1 MLTGNYNYT
10 PEMIKYKLNL
20 IEQFFGEKPENDDE
34 ETVVLFIKE
43 REEKLQKAID
53 NTFDF
58 INKIHNSRVFEFYS
72 EDTGLHELIVADT
85 QSDATKL
92 LVESLHGILLEIP
105 EHLEVKELDVFKEE
119 MLVDIYFVPESDQH
133 LWERSDD
140 NTLLVPLVYC
150 IDYQQSRNFQE
161 APYFLV

>member
-1 MLTGNYNYT
+1 MLTGNHSYT
-10 PEMIKYKLNL
+10 PEMIKYKLSMM
-20 IEQFFGEKPENDDE
+20 EQFFGEKPDNDDE

-43 REEKLQKAID
+43 REGKLRDAID

-58 INKIHNSRVFEFYS
+58 VNKIHNSRVFEFYS

-85 QSDATKL
+85 QNDATKL
-92 LVESLHGILLEIP
+92 LVESLQGILLEIP
-105 EHLEVKELDVFKEE
+105 EHLEVTELDIFKEQ
-119 MLVDIYFVPESDQH
+119 MLVDVYFVPESDQH

-150 IDYQQSRNFQE
+150 IDYQQSRQFQE
-161 APYFLV
+161 SPYFLV